1 MKRALNYNEKKVQK
15 KEAELIHAGN
25 FLKLPEEMSFHDK
38 YERFDRLMQLNDRA
52 KTKTIHISLN
62 FHPSE
67 KERLTKEFLI
77 QLSDEYMERIGFGN
91 QPYLVYQHNDI
102 IHPHMHIVSTLIRE
116 DGSRINTHHLGKDIS
131 DPARK
136 EMEIKYG
143 LVSSN
148 KKQWNQHR
156 EKQLVVNV
164 RKVQYGKSE
173 TLRAITNVLDTVID
187 RYKYTSLP
195 ELNAVLK
202 QYNVMADRGSEEGRI
217 YKTRGLTYRIL
228 DEQGQKV
235 GVPVKA
241 SAIYSKP
248 TLNYL
253 EKKFAENEQ
262 RREPDRKHLKTILDW
277 TMRKE
282 PRSMEELLRMLEKER
297 VAAVIR
303 RGEQGRIYGLTY
315 IDHGRKAVFN
325 GSDLGKE
332 YSAKRML
339 ERLSIGRQPEQEKV
353 LTPGKQKAQE
363 QEQRDREQRPQPETG
378 GGKDQQPSIKDSVV
392 KTLSK
397 TIEWVMKPEGTDEQL
412 AYELREEQKRKRKR
426 AREQNREM

>member
-15 KEAELIHAGN
+15 REAELIHAGN
-25 FLKLPEEMSFHDK
+25 FLKLPEEMSFYDK

-52 KTKTIHISLN
+52 QTKTIHISLN

-67 KERLTKEFLI
+67 KERLTKEFLTH
-77 QLSDEYMERIGFGN
+77 LADEYMERIGFGS

-102 IHPHMHIVSTLIRE
+102 VHPHVHIVSTLIRE
-116 DGSRINTHHLGKDIS
+116 DGSRINTHHLGKDVS

-148 KKQWNQHR
+148 KKQWNHQQ
-156 EKQLVVNV
+156 EKQLVMNV
-164 RKVQYGKSE
+164 RKVRYGKSE
-173 TLRAITNVLDTVID
+173 TLQAITNVLDAVID
-187 RYKYTSLP
+187 RYKYTSLA

-235 GVPVKA
+235 GVPIKA

-248 TLNYL
+248 ILNYL

-262 RREPDRKHLKTILDW
+262 KREPDKKHLKTILDW
-277 TMRKE
+277 TMRKG
-282 PRSMEELLRMLEKER
+282 PQSMEELIRMLEKEK
-297 VAAVIR
+297 VAVVIR

-315 IDHGRKAVFN
+315 IDHEHKTVFN

-332 YSAKRML
+332 YSVKRML
-339 ERLSIGRQPEQEKV
+339 ERLGIGQQPEQEKES
-353 LTPGKQKAQE
+353 TPGKQQAQE
-363 QEQRDREQRPQPETG
+363 QEKKGKEQVAQTET
-378 GGKDQQPSIKDSVV
+378 GGKDQQTFIKDSLS
-392 KTLSK
+392 KSLSK
-397 TIEWVMKPEGTDEQL
+397 TIEQMMQPEETGEQL
-412 AYELREEQKRKRKR
+412 AYELREEQKQKRKR
-426 AREQNREM
+426 AKEQNREI